1 MVEQDQDSSI
11 TDRFFILPSELV
23 EEPMQA
29 KLILSVVVASFL
41 GTIQPAHPQQP
52 AKVPRIGFLTG
63 QITPTSTSLDS
74 NIDAFRQGLRQRG
87 YIEGK
92 NLIVEY
98 RGAGGKIERM
108 PELVAELIGLGVNI
122 IVTVGMPA
130 VIAAKKATSTIPIV
144 TANADNLVDA
154 GIVTSLAHP
163 GGNVT
168 GSTRVDAD
176 FSAKRLEILKESFP
190 KLSRVAILFHG
201 SLGGDEEELQEIQ
214 TAGRELAI
222 QVQSYPTPDPQQ
234 FSGAFM
240 EMKKQHADALIFLSS
255 NFTSFHRK
263 QLVEIA
269 TENRLATMCANS
281 AWIEAGCVM
290 AYGPNVSELYRRA
303 AVFVDKILKGAKPAD
318 LPVEQPTKFDFIISL
333 KTAKQIGLT
342 IPPEV
347 LARANRIIR

>member
-1 MVEQDQDSSI
+1 M
-11 TDRFFILPSELV
+11 
-23 EEPMQA
+23 A
-29 KLILSVVVASFL
+29 KTTLILLLITFLLASSSA
-41 GTIQPAHPQQP
+41 QAAQQIGQIT
-52 AKVPRIGFLTG
+52 RIGFLTG
-63 QITPTSTSLDS
+63 QNAPVS
-74 NIDAFRQGLRQRG
+74 NTVDPNVDAFRQSLRQLG

-92 NLIVEY
+92 TLIVEY
-98 RGAGGKIERM
+98 RGASGKIERM

-154 GIVTSLAHP
+154 GVVASLAHP

-190 KLSRVAILFHG
+190 KLSRVAVLSHG

-214 TAGRELAI
+214 TAGHKLAI
-222 QVQSYPTPDPQQ
+222 QVQSYPTPDPNQ

-240 EMKKQHADALIFLSS
+240 EMKKKHADALIFLSS

-263 QLVEIA
+263 PLVELA

-290 AYGPNVSELYRRA
+290 AYGPNVSDLYRRA

-318 LPVEQPTKFDFIISL
+318 LPVEQPTKFDFIINL
-333 KTAKQIGLT
+333 KAAKQIGADD
-342 IPPEV
+342 PAGNFGAGE
-347 LARANRIIR
+347 